1 MKPLQGQHALVSGA
15 NRGIGAAIV
24 RHLAGAGAD
33 VSLLVRT
40 AASAE
45 PLAAEVRAAGGR
57 AVIVTADVTDTP
69 ALRQAIAEAERALG
83 PVHVL
88 VNNAGTAET
97 VPFLK
102 SDEALFQRMLAMHL
116 LAPMHA
122 SQAVLPGML
131 ARGEGRIVNV
141 ASIAGLGGGPY
152 IAAYVSAKHAEMG
165 LTRALAAEFAGKG
178 IKVNAVCAG
187 YVDTDLV
194 TDSVA
199 RIVQKT
205 GLSAPDALATILKDS
220 GQPRLATVDE
230 VAAATMRFALPS
242 CVETGQHAVVMGGPA

>member
-1 MKPLQGQHALVSGA
+1 VKPLAGEHVLVTGA

-24 RHLAGAGAD
+24 RHLARAGAD

-40 AASAE
+40 AATAE

-57 AVIVTADVTDTP
+57 AVVVTADVTDTA
-69 ALRQAIAEAERALG
+69 ALTRAIGEAAAALG
-83 PVHVL
+83 PVRVL
-88 VNNAGTAET
+88 INNAGSAET

-102 SDEALFQRMLAMHL
+102 SDAALFQRMLAMHL

-122 SQAVLPGML
+122 AQAVLPAML

-165 LTRALAAEFAGKG
+165 LTRALAAEFAAKG
-178 IKVNAVCAG
+178 IRVNAVCPG

-194 TDSVA
+194 SESVA
-199 RIVQKT
+199 RIVTKT
-205 GLSAPDALATILKDS
+205 GLSAEQALATILKES
-220 GQPRLATVDE
+220 GQRRLATVDE
-230 VAAATMRFALPS
+230 VAEAVMRFARPS
-242 CVETGQHAVVMGGPA
+242 GTETGQAAVVMGEPA